1 MTKTITI
8 KDEVYRK
15 LAGIK
20 RDDESFSELIER
32 LVEGTSSRETLA
44 KLRGRVEF
52 RDKEKMFSEISN
64 SRAELFCYV

>member
-20 RDDESFSELIER
+20 KEDESFSELIER